1 MAAFARWERERF
13 ILWGALLPPLTAEA
27 EPCAGPGA
35 HGRRGRR
42 ACIALR
48 RRRALGPAGRPG
60 GCRRP
65 RPARLAQALG
75 TLAAPGAPGRR
86 AAAGRH
92 RRQARLFLA
101 VGGGGNA
108 VAWCAAGDE
117 EAGRTHGP
125 SPWPGVPHRA
135 VGRRL
140 GAVGAGGVDSGARR
154 PGDPKWGNQG
164 VPQEGMGR
172 DAPRI
177 RGPGAG
183 RAEGLETARE
193 ARWRAPRRVPE
204 NAGAGGAPGAG
215 HGVQGGPATQDVAN
229 ERGLFVRQP
238 VPHLGDR
245 GLERPGQALG
255 QADGV
260 AHHAAAMGDAW
271 RPGTPGR
278 ALGGRGGSVSRGVS
292 SPASGRAA
300 AVGSSVAR
308 LGGQA
313 SRERASGSG
322 CMGQRT
328 RTSAGRTAET
338 SGPGSRARQ
347 TARRWPVHHVRRVVP
362 QASMASGG
370 GASGQPSRWAVPAA
384 GRPPAWVAAA
394 QSIPRKAAQ
403 VSGAGGVRRPLP
415 AGVRVATRDRHA
427 DVRRRQEREPGARQA
442 RRRR

>member
-1 MAAFARWERERF
+1 MDPGLLAAACGAGCAPGLFVPGGGGRIPFAVF
-13 ILWGALLPPLTAEA
+13 PAGAEETTGAD
-27 EPCAGPGA
+27 GPGPGEGLA
-35 HGRRGRR
+35 
-42 ACIALR
+42 A
-48 RRRALGPAGRPG
+48 RALGRARGP
-60 GCRRP
+60 RR
-65 RPARLAQALG
+65 
-75 TLAAPGAPGRR
+75 
-86 AAAGRH
+86 
-92 RRQARLFLA
+92 
-101 VGGGGNA
+101 
-108 VAWCAAGDE
+108 
-117 EAGRTHGP
+117 
-125 SPWPGVPHRA
+125 
-135 VGRRL
+135 
-140 GAVGAGGVDSGARR
+140 AGGVDSGARL

-164 VPQEGMGR
+164 VPQAGMGR

-193 ARWRAPRRVPE
+193 ALWRAPRRVPE
-204 NAGAGGAPGAG
+204 NAGVGGAPGAW

-229 ERGLFVRQP
+229 ERGIFVRQP
-238 VPHLGDR
+238 VPHPGDR

-260 AHHAAAMGDAW
+260 AHHAAAMGDEW
-271 RPGTPGR
+271 RPGTPGQ

-292 SPASGRAA
+292 SPARGRAA

-308 LGGQA
+308 LGVQA

-328 RTSAGRTAET
+328 RTSSGRTAET

-347 TARRWPVHHVRRVVP
+347 TARRWPVHRVRRVVP

-384 GRPPAWVAAA
+384 GRHPACVAAA

-403 VSGAGGVRRPLP
+403 VSCAGSVRRPLT

>member
-13 ILWGALLPPLTAEA
+13 ILWGALLPPPTAEA

-92 RRQARLFLA
+92 RRQARLVLA

-140 GAVGAGGVDSGARR
+140 RAVGAGGVDSGARR

-164 VPQEGMGR
+164 VPQAGMGR
-172 DAPRI
+172 AAPRI

-193 ARWRAPRRVPE
+193 ALWRAPRRVPE
-204 NAGAGGAPGAG
+204 NAGVGGAPGAW

-238 VPHLGDR
+238 VPHPGDR

-278 ALGGRGGSVSRGVS
+278 ALGGQGRQRVARGQQPGERAGGSGGVVGGPAGGAGVARACQRQRLHGAEDENVLRARGGDSGQAR
-292 SPASGRAA
+292 GRAA
-300 AVGSSVAR
+300 TAGEGA
-308 LGGQA
+308 GGAAGPAEALTNA
-313 SRERASGSG
+313 SALAEAKR
-322 CMGQRT
+322 C
-328 RTSAGRTAET
+328 AGA
-338 SGPGSRARQ
+338 SRARQ
-347 TARRWPVHHVRRVVP
+347 GICVLR
-362 QASMASGG
+362 GG
-370 GASGQPSRWAVPAA
+370 MCLLA
-384 GRPPAWVAAA
+384 
-394 QSIPRKAAQ
+394 
-403 VSGAGGVRRPLP
+403 LP
-415 AGVRVATRDRHA
+415 APCQV
-427 DVRRRQEREPGARQA
+427 
-442 RRRR
+442 